1 MLFKYKGMTPV
12 KPYSLR
18 QTIVISYAS
27 ALIFLHTI
35 MKKQQNYFVY
45 YTCSK
50 RQIISGLRV
59 HVNELRRKLSGRSL
73 LRYQVYVDTSGPIR
87 LCICLGDVLQNF

>member
-35 MKKQQNYFVY
+35 KKKQQNYFVY

-50 RQIISGLRV
+50 
-59 HVNELRRKLSGRSL
+59 
-73 LRYQVYVDTSGPIR
+73 
-87 LCICLGDVLQNF
+87 